1 MREAPLLMSKQNR
14 ATKTEV
20 SSRKPVP
27 HENCYHTEL
36 SMVLRKWL
44 PSAFLIYDEVTPDG
58 DNSCDIQITDPRK
71 QKYLL
76 ELVAHVEDG
85 NEQKPAVIF
94 LT

>member
-1 MREAPLLMSKQNR
+1 MSKQNR

-20 SSRKPVP
+20 PSRKPVP

-58 DNSCDIQITDPRK
+58 DNSCDIQITNSRK
-71 QKYLL
+71 EKYLL

-85 NEQKPAVIF
+85 NEQNPAVIF